1 MDTYSAFKLFKEPLK
16 AIATVFQYTGQYL
29 TDKSKTRYKV
39 PALYVEFSSEP
50 QQVNFGRIRCYSTQV
65 KLHYISQA
73 PFNAT
78 DNQIQDS
85 AMQAHSAKVL
95 QLRNLIEGME
105 IKDTSG
111 RLVIGQCLIT
121 GMSPVSYQDTIAAQ
135 VLNLETKLYDY
146 SKAYVKKGHHLR

>member
-29 TDKSKTRYKV
+29 TDKSKTRVKV
-39 PALYVEFSSEP
+39 PALYIEFVGDP
-50 QQVNFGRIRCYSTQV
+50 QQVNFGRIRCYNGQI

-85 AMQAHSAKVL
+85 AMQSHSEKMI
-95 QLRNLIEGME
+95 QLRNLIEGLE
-105 IKDTSG
+105 IKDSAG
-111 RLVIGQCLIT
+111 RLIIGQCLIT
-121 GMSPVSYQDTIAAQ
+121 GISPVTYQDTIA
-135 VLNLETKLYDY
+135 VEILSLESKLYDY
-146 SKAYVKKGHHLR
+146 SKAYIIKKAAI